1 MQVIPKSA
9 TTYMTFDRRAGGGVA
24 CEGRRCKGEGG
35 AVLSVSVSVCLCLC
49 LSLSV
54 LSCPVLSCPVMSVCC
69 LSFAWHGALLICFVT
84 FGFLFQRCPPRME
97 VHARITTTDPVYA
110 FTQPQL
116 VPVAG
121 LLDRDI

>member
-9 TTYMTFDRRAGGGVA
+9 TTYMTFDRRAGGGSRA
-24 CEGRRCKGEGG
+24 KGADAKAREARCCLSLS
-35 AVLSVSVSVCLCLC
+35 LSVSVSVCLC
-49 LSLSV
+49 